1 MLRVSCPRTL
11 DFAEALTL
19 SPGHCVYNT
28 QLMPVRLE
36 CQDDVGFVVVDNPP
50 VNALSAGIPE
60 AIAESVAKA
69 AADPAVRAI
78 VIMGAGRTFIA
89 GADISELE
97 RAAWDEGAS
106 LPEMH
111 DVLRTIEDAPK
122 PVIMALHGTALGG
135 GLELAMAGHYR
146 VATADARVGQ
156 PEVNL
161 GIIPG
166 AEGTQR
172 LTRLVGVEKAIDLCV
187 TGKLIPASEAL
198 AAGLIDRI
206 LDGAGT
212 APAGSAVGRDPRS
225 GPGGINEDLR
235 QGAATFAREI
245 VARGG
250 AHPRT
255 RERSDR
261 LGTPDVNAPLFAA
274 GRALAAKV
282 RPHQPAALAALEAI
296 EAAAT
301 LPFDEGCRRERE
313 LFFTRCVRT
322 TECRALVHAFVAERA
337 VNRVPDVPKDTPT
350 ANIQEV
356 AIIGAGTMGS
366 GIAMACSNAGLRAVL
381 TDVGEDRLQNGLA
394 TIRKNY
400 QSSIKRGRLTP
411 EQVDERIARVR
422 TQIGYDG
429 TSSADLVIE
438 AVFEGMDLKKEVFAA
453 LDHFAKPGCIL
464 ATNTS
469 TLDVDEIASVTQRPE
484 SVVGLHFFSPAH
496 VMRLVEIVRGSATSK
511 EVIAT
516 AMAFAKRLG
525 KVGVVVRNGPGFVG
539 NRMMFP
545 YMYEAQFLAEEGATP
560 EQVDGVLTRWGMAMG
575 IFAVDDLGGLDV
587 AGRVRHELN
596 QFGDPDLRKPLVADT
611 LIGMNR
617 LGQKTG
623 KGWYRYEAGDRK
635 PIPDPEVATIIERT
649 ATAAGITRG
658 PKMEQEILE
667 RCVYAL
673 INEGA
678 RVLEDGIAAR
688 AADID
693 VIYLTGYGFPAYRGG
708 PMFFA
713 DTVGLRQVYDRIAA
727 FHREHGKRWTPAPL
741 LERLARQGSS
751 FRDYDRQRA

>member
-1 MLRVSCPRTL
+1 M
-11 DFAEALTL
+11 FEANLMPYNR
-19 SPGHCVYNT
+19 SRAYNT
-28 QLMPVRLE
+28 QLMPVRTE
-36 CQDDVGFVVVDNPP
+36 PRGDIAFVVIDNPP

-60 AIAESVAKA
+60 ALAESVATA
-69 AADPAVRAI
+69 AADPAIRAV

-97 RAAWDEGAS
+97 RAAWDENAS

-111 DVLRTIEDAPK
+111 EVLRTIEDASK
-122 PVIMALHGTALGG
+122 PVIMAIHGTALGG
-135 GLELAMAGHYR
+135 GLEVAMAGHYR
-146 VATADARVGQ
+146 IATADARVGQ

-172 LTRLVGVEKAIDLCV
+172 LTRLVGVEKAIDMCV
-187 TGKLIPASEAL
+187 TGKLITAQEAL
-198 AAGLIDRI
+198 AAGVIDRI
-206 LDGAGT
+206 IEG
-212 APAGSAVGRDPRS
+212 
-225 GPGGINEDLR
+225 DLR
-235 QGAATFAREI
+235 EGAAAFAHEI
-245 VARGG
+245 AMRNG
-250 AHPRT
+250 AHPKT

-261 LGTPDVNAPLFAA
+261 LGTSDVNAPLFAA

-282 RPHQPAALAALEAI
+282 RPHQPAGLAAVEAV

-301 LPFDEGCRRERE
+301 LPFDEGCARERE

-337 VNRVPDVPKDTPT
+337 VARVPDVPKDT
-350 ANIQEV
+350 AVADIKKV
-356 AIIGAGTMGS
+356 AIIGAGTMGG
-366 GIAMACSNAGLRAVL
+366 GIAMACANAGLPVVL
-381 TDVGEDRLQNGLA
+381 TDVAEERLQTGL
-394 TIRKNY
+394 TNIRKNY

-411 EQVDERIARVR
+411 EQVDERIGRVA
-422 TQIGYDG
+422 TQTGYDAAH
-429 TSSADLVIE
+429 SADLVIE

-453 LDHFAKPGCIL
+453 LDHYARPGSIL

-469 TLDVDEIASVTQRPE
+469 TLDVDEIAGVTQHPE

-496 VMRLVEIVRGSATSK
+496 VMRLVEIVRGAATSK
-511 EVIAT
+511 EVLAT
-516 AMAFAKRLG
+516 SMAFAKRLG

-545 YMYEAQFLAEEGATP
+545 YMYEAQFLVEEGATP

-587 AGRVRHELN
+587 AWRVRHELG
-596 QFGDPDLRKPLVADT
+596 QFADPALRKPLVADK
-611 LIGMNR
+611 LVEMKR

-635 PIPDPEVATIIERT
+635 PIPDPEVVDIIEQT
-649 ATAAGITRG
+649 AIAGGVRRG
-658 PKMEQEILE
+658 QKNEQEILE

-678 RVLEDGIAAR
+678 KVLEEGIASR

-708 PMFFA
+708 PMFYA
-713 DTVGLRQVYDRIAA
+713 DTVGLREVHDRVAA
-727 FHREHGKRWTPAPL
+727 FHREHGVRWTPAPL
-741 LERLARQGSS
+741 LERLAREGST
-751 FRDYDRQRA
+751 FRDYDRRRA